1 LANAIAMI
9 DHSLLDHYER
19 TAGDL
24 RQMPHGH
31 GFAAELWET
40 LDELMLDLHL
50 IRHGYADEGYARHVE
65 RELAKVCEDASV
77 IERVKALRI

>member
-1 LANAIAMI
+1 MI

-19 TAGDL
+19 TAGEL
-24 RQMPHGH
+24 QKVPQGH
-31 GFAAELWET
+31 GIAADLWEI

-65 RELAKVCEDASV
+65 RELTKVCEDASV